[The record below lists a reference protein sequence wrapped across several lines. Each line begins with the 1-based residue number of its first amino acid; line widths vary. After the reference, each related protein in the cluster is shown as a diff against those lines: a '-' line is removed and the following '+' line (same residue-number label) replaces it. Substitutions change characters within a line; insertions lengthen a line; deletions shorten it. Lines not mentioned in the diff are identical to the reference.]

1 MCWLADNTASCLCSG
16 GCVAG
21 PLSCQ
26 IIGKKGR
33 CVRTVNPRDSNVCF
47 WYLLCGLPDT
57 LMQHWHFL
65 SFCAMGWYS
74 DDMRRCHSKWLYCC
88 SQDSHSAGGMP
99 STFQKKMAI
108 CIPARRAA
116 WNFLG
121 WEFSWCF
128 HIIVF
133 PLDEYVY
140 SLAKKLSL

>member
-1 MCWLADNTASCLCSG
+1 
-16 GCVAG
+16 
-21 PLSCQ
+21 
-26 IIGKKGR
+26 
-33 CVRTVNPRDSNVCF
+33 
-47 WYLLCGLPDT
+47 
-57 LMQHWHFL
+57 
-65 SFCAMGWYS
+65 
-74 DDMRRCHSKWLYCC
+74 
-88 SQDSHSAGGMP
+88 
-99 STFQKKMAI
+99 MAI